1 VSEGAGGTSVLRVAN
16 GSGFYGDRPTAM
28 RELVEGGPLDVLT
41 GDYLAELTMLVL
53 WRSSQ
58 RRPDGGTA
66 RTFLRHLRDVLVPCL
81 DRGIRVVSNAGG
93 LAPAVLADGV
103 RELASELGVEV
114 RVSHVEGDDL
124 RERIAELQ
132 AAGHE
137 LADLATGTPLAT
149 AGIPVLTANAYLG
162 ARGIAAAL
170 AADADVVVTGRV
182 TDASLTVGPGLW
194 RFGWGPGDLD
204 ALAGAT
210 VAGHV
215 LECGAQA
222 TGGNYPFFTEI
233 PGLEHVGFPIA
244 ELQADGSSVITKHPG
259 TGGAVTVGTVTA
271 QLLYEIDAPAY
282 LGPDVTTR
290 FDTIRLTQEA
300 PDRVAIAPVRGTPP
314 PPQLKVV
321 LSTLGGF
328 RNRATFLLTGLDIE
342 AKADLVQRQLARAID
357 LDALDR
363 VHWQL
368 TRSDHLDAPTNA
380 EATATLTLTV
390 HHHDADAIGRRG
402 FADACVALALASYP
416 GCSLT
421 APPSDAEPF
430 GRTWPTLLPA
440 HEVTEVVVHHDGR
453 REQLVR
459 PAAVAPSMEPLP
471 VPASPGPAEV
481 DAVRALPSRR
491 APLGVLAG
499 ARSGDKAG
507 DANVGLWVRDP
518 SHLPW
523 LVAVAGSEE
532 AVRSLLP
539 EADGLPIEV
548 HHLPNLLAVNVVVRG
563 LLDEGVASALRPDP
577 QAKGLGEYLRSR
589 SVPVPIAWL
598 DARQPDEA
606 R

>member
-1 VSEGAGGTSVLRVAN
+1 MTEGAGAAEVLRVAN

-53 WRSSQ
+53 WRSAQ

-93 LAPAVLADGV
+93 LAPAVLAEGV
-103 RELASELGVEV
+103 RELAAELGVEA

-137 LADLATGTPLAT
+137 LADLATGTPLAA

-182 TDASLTVGPGLW
+182 TDASLTVGPGMW
-194 RFGWGPGDLD
+194 RFGWGPDDLD

-222 TGGNYPFFTEI
+222 TGGNYPFFQEI

-244 ELQADGSSVITKHPG
+244 ELRADGSSVITKHPG

-290 FDTIRLTQEA
+290 FDTIALVQQG
-300 PDRVAIAPVRGTPP
+300 PDRVTIGPVRGTPP
-314 PPQLKVV
+314 PPQLKAV

-342 AKADLVQRQLARAID
+342 AKAALVQRQLARTID
-357 LDALDR
+357 LEALDR

-368 TRSDHLDAPTNA
+368 TRSDHLDAATNA

-390 HHHDADAIGRRG
+390 HHHGAEAIGRRG

-430 GRTWPTLLPA
+430 GRTWPTLVPA
-440 HEVTEVVVHHDGR
+440 DEVTEVVVHHDGR
-453 REQLVR
+453 RERLER
-459 PAAVAPSMEPLP
+459 PAVAVTPEPIEGPRAPSPAAIAAVA
-471 VPASPGPAEV
+471 
-481 DAVRALPSRR
+481 ALPSLP
-491 APLGVLAG
+491 APLGSLAG

-507 DANVGLWVRDP
+507 DANVGLFVRDP
-518 SHLPW
+518 AHLAW
-523 LVAVAGSEE
+523 LHAVAGSEQ
-532 AVRSLLP
+532 AIRRLLP
-539 EADGLPIEV
+539 EADGLAIDV

-563 LLDEGVASALRPDP
+563 LLDEGVASAVRPDP

-589 SVPVPIAWL
+589 SVPVPVAWL
-598 DARQPDEA
+598 DAGQTDEA